1 MAKIIQ
7 FVAVP
12 SGSQLVGSFDIQVGS
27 QKLHF
32 PISADDMLTIQQI
45 LATAYLQERS
55 KIAAE
60 IADSPVELPML
71 PAAADIELAATRVY
85 DGVPF

>member
-12 SGSQLVGSFDIQVGS
+12 SGSRLVGSFDIQVGD

-32 PISADDMLTIQQI
+32 PISPDDMLTIQQI
-45 LATAYLQERS
+45 LATAYLKERA

-71 PAAADIELAATRVY
+71 SAAADIELTATPVY
-85 DGVPF
+85 EGVPF